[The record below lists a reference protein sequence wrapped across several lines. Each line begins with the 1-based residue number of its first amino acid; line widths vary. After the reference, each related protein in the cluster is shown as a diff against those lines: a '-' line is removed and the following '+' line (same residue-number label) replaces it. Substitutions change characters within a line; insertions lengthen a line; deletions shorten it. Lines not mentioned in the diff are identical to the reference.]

1 MSNIAAAEPMPQT
14 TAEYEAE
21 FKQIMAEA
29 DGIHEQ
35 MRLNRADIERLK
47 QETQA
52 IAKDTA
58 RMKNE
63 TRAMLAGMGV
73 KL

>member
-1 MSNIAAAEPMPQT
+1 MTDVALAQPAPQT
-14 TAEYEAE
+14 TTEYEAE
-21 FKQIMAEA
+21 FERLMAEA
-29 DGIHEQ
+29 SHLDKLMGNDRIE
-35 MRLNRADIERLK
+35 IERLK
-47 QETQA
+47 AETQA

-63 TRAMLAGMGV
+63 TRAMLTSMGV